1 MARQQEGLI
10 AIERGI
16 EMNEKTFFEY
26 DGVKVTNARFIVDG
40 QTFAMSNVTSVKPI
54 AVPPNRLWGYVL
66 LLLGIAGLMS
76 NPFFGVPVTGIAI
89 YVIYKQKKTYH
100 IMLRTSGGETKA
112 LTTQQKEYLDKV
124 VSALNEAIVHRG

>member
-1 MARQQEGLI
+1 MEGPDRNR
-10 AIERGI
+10 ERGI

-54 AVPPNRLWGYVL
+54 AVPPNRLWGCVL
-66 LLLGIAGLMS
+66 LLLGLTGLMS
-76 NPFFGVPVTGIAI
+76 NPFFGVPVTGVAI